1 MYRVSALLPSWDR
14 SRQNNTSTP
23 PVPPVPTNAP
33 ANPITARNTIATST
47 PATNSR
53 NSSSGPAP
61 QRAPVGALTK
71 VFGWAGRVVPA
82 TRLNTSTPTAVPT
95 RYGRETYWPTNLDKE
110 CDKAAR
116 IIKSFCFDG
125 FLSQDFEQ
133 TEKTDTTEDS
143 SERSETDSKS
153 ETNTTDSTPTL
164 NYITKKIPPRIIQNA
179 VGLAVFSC
187 MRSGLWMSGSG
198 GAGLITARKADGT
211 WSPPS
216 AIILHTAEL
225 AFVMGVDIYD
235 CVLVINSV
243 QTLEFF
249 TRSRLVL
256 GEDVSL
262 AVGPLVAAGGKEP
275 EIKWK
280 EINDT
285 VLTYVKA
292 RGKHQAVELDGSM
305 VTERANENERF
316 YCEGVTILDILAG
329 NIPKNVPEMRPLF
342 EVIKAA
348 EGRSD
353 FDKAL
358 MDWLA
363 QQPAPGDADIASPRE
378 SIATL
383 TSPTKLAFGVPDAS
397 DPDPFG
403 VIGLEMAGIEIR
415 EAGSKLRPASTQ
427 FEYQPGPNSPLYGRF
442 SRQSMD
448 TFVSRSNRGSCM
460 SARTQATT
468 LTDAYTQTDTASSA
482 NTTFSR
488 ANSDDGKE
496 VVERLPTV
504 MEPDEV
510 DYTQVDT
517 SIIEKLKRR
526 TMEFAAPKPVPSEP
540 TPAPETAP
548 AAEPS
553 SKTLL
558 PINTAT
564 PVDNDDNAAAAADL
578 KTPTASTPAET
589 GAETSTPTAIDVATI
604 EPVEI
609 TETLERTTAEVQPEP
624 SQPADQEIST
634 ESPNTA
640 TAEAQD
646 DDADDEDDE
655 DDEDDDEGDEAV
667 ICEVATAAARP
678 ARTSIQRSQVTHV
691 IQAKGAIVNIP
702 KRIPPPLP
710 ARSPARASR
719 GSYGDVSSLKSPLR
733 NSFLS
738 VASRT
743 SIDAPSVDGSPS
755 SPASSHAI
763 EYAESPSPKRMPQPI
778 NLRHTKNS
786 SSVSTTVAVDALP
799 LSFSH
804 SSSAAALPAEIASSP
819 SETKDEAKEESREEM
834 TPPLSASS
842 PVPPT
847 PRTLE
852 HTSSADDDS
861 DKEPTTPQ
869 TAETDFDTASER
881 QESDDE
887 DVEVKAQPKP
897 KHESKHFDVQP
908 VDVEPKINASSQTK
922 RGSATVAP
930 DA

>member
-14 SRQNNTSTP
+14 SRQNNTNTP

-53 NSSSGPAP
+53 NSSSSGPAP

-133 TEKTDTTEDS
+133 TEKTDTTGDS

-153 ETNTTDSTPTL
+153 ETNTTDSTPTP

-249 TRSRLVL
+249 TRPRLVL

-526 TMEFAAPKPVPSEP
+526 TMEFAAPKPAPSEP
-540 TPAPETAP
+540 TPA
-548 AAEPS
+548 
-553 SKTLL
+553 
-558 PINTAT
+558 
-564 PVDNDDNAAAAADL
+564 
-578 KTPTASTPAET
+578 AET
-589 GAETSTPTAIDVATI
+589 TSTPTALDVATV

-609 TETLERTTAEVQPEP
+609 TETLEHAATEVQPEP
-624 SQPADQEIST
+624 SQTADREIPT

-646 DDADDEDDE
+646 DDADDE

-755 SPASSHAI
+755 SPASSHPI

-778 NLRHTKNS
+778 SLRHTKNS

-799 LSFSH
+799 LSLPQT
-804 SSSAAALPAEIASSP
+804 SSSAAFP
-819 SETKDEAKEESREEM
+819 TEAM

-887 DVEVKAQPKP
+887 DVEIKNQPKP

-908 VDVEPKINASSQTK
+908 VDIEPKITASSQTK